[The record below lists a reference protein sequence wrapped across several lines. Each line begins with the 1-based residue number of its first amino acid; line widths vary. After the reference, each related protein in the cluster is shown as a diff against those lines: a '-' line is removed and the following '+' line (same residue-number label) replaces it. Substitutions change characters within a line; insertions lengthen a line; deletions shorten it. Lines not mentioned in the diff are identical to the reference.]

1 MKYSWRHLTS
11 SGHFFCRKSQQMAP
25 PHLQFH
31 SVAPSVGWFS
41 KKMTAWFFQDF
52 SQKSSAWFFQSKN
65 QPIDGITVVFNVV
78 LKKFYKELKLGD
90 IHYDVFIFNLRLI
103 FLKLKNL
110 YPNLFL
116 ISYTNFSNF
125 RSTLYFCV
133 VIRDR
138 PRWHLLFSIST
149 F

>member
-1 MKYSWRHLTS
+1 MNVRWRHLFT
-11 SGHFFCRKSQQMAP
+11 
-25 PHLQFH
+25 
-31 SVAPSVGWFS
+31 FS
-41 KKMTAWFFQDF
+41 TKNDRLIF
-52 SQKSSAWFFQSKN
+52 SR
-65 QPIDGITVVFNVV
+65 PIDGITVVFNVV

-138 PRWHLLFSIST
+138 PR
-149 F
+149 